1 MSNSLKKITA
11 LFRRAATSAEEIAEG
26 EEPVAT
32 PSPGDRS
39 GDSDRETSTNAQTAG
54 AEDEPWSGST

>member
-1 MSNSLKKITA
+1 MSNGLKKITA
-11 LFRRAATSAEEIAEG
+11 FFRRAAKSAEEIAEG

-32 PSPGDRS
+32 PSPGEGF

-54 AEDEPWSGST
+54 AEDEPWSGRT